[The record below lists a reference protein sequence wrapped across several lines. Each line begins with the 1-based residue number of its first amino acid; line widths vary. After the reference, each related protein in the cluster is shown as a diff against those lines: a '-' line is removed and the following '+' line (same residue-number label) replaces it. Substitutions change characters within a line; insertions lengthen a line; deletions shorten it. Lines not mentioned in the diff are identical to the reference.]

1 MGRARVAD
9 TIDRTR
15 TPLLTLITLEALD
28 RDYQA
33 AASRRGPDTH
43 EGAGSRVAVVL
54 VVAAFAMLVTVAA
67 VQTSQNAD
75 VDDASRASLISRIE
89 SRRAVVGDLQADI
102 ADQRDAN
109 TAAEATLRSL
119 GSRYGDTQADATAA
133 GALTGFEPVT
143 GDGVRAILDDPPNAG
158 EDDEVVRDADLA
170 LLANAF
176 WAAGAEAISINGQR
190 LSPLT
195 GIRNSGEPV
204 EVNGVG
210 IAPPYT
216 ILVIGNQ
223 RTLAANFVDTSS
235 GLQFLALKDQYGFP
249 YRTDNE
255 DDLHLPAAP
264 ASLRQLRSAKEL
276 RNPKNE
282 GGEAP

>member
-1 MGRARVAD
+1 MSD

-33 AASRRGPDTH
+33 AASRRGVDTR

-54 VVAAFAMLVTVAA
+54 VMAAFAMLVTVAA

-102 ADQRDAN
+102 ADQRAAN

-119 GSRYGDTQADATAA
+119 GSRYGDTQADATAI

-143 GDGVRAILDDPPNAG
+143 GDGIRATLDNPPNAG
-158 EDDEVVRDADLA
+158 EDDAVVRDTDLA
-170 LLANAF
+170 LLANGF

-190 LSPLT
+190 LSPMS

-204 EVNGVG
+204 EVNGIG

-216 ILVIGNQ
+216 ILVVGNQ
-223 RTLAANFVDTSS
+223 RTLSANFIDTSS

-249 YRTDNE
+249 YRADNE

-264 ASLRQLRSAKEL
+264 ASTRQLRSATVL
-276 RNPKNE
+276 SNPKIE

>member
-1 MGRARVAD
+1 MAD

-33 AASRRGPDTH
+33 AASRRGAEAR
-43 EGAGSRVAVVL
+43 EGTGSRVAVVL
-54 VVAAFAMLVTVAA
+54 VMAAFAMLVTVAA

-102 ADQRDAN
+102 ADRRAAN
-109 TAAEATLRSL
+109 TAAEATVRSL
-119 GSRYGDTQADATAA
+119 GSRYSDTQADATAV

-143 GDGVRAILDDPPNAG
+143 GDGVRATLDNPPLNG
-158 EDDEVVRDADLA
+158 EDDPVVRDTDLA

-190 LSPLT
+190 LSAMT

-204 EVNGVG
+204 EINGIG

-216 ILVIGNQ
+216 IKVIGDQ
-223 RTLAANFVDTSS
+223 RTLLANFVDTSS
-235 GLQFLALKDQYGFP
+235 GLQFLALKDRYGFP
-249 YRTDNE
+249 YEAGNE
-255 DDLHLPAAP
+255 DDLRLPAAP
-264 ASLRQLRSAKEL
+264 AAVRQLRSATVL
-276 RNPKNE
+276 SNPKIE